1 MQKNNY
7 IKNKDRNFDNMINN
21 SIDESNN
28 DNKIMIDIEIYRQF
42 CIICLLWYFSF
53 ILETN
58 KFMLYYNSNSD
69 DTDNK
74 NCSINNDFHDEEDDH
89 NYNLSST
96 HDDATHHKNHH
107 YQQQQQYH
115 HHHHHH
121 HENNFSSYHLT
132 LEELHTLQY
141 HFYLYDTCLN
151 GYINTCD
158 LHSLLQDIVD
168 FNNNTHD
175 NHYDDDNDDDD
186 HNTMNNFN
194 SCNSNYTNE
203 EIELILQQLDPHH
216 SHIIFFTTFLQWW
229 CN

>member
-1 MQKNNY
+1 
-7 IKNKDRNFDNMINN
+7 MINN
-21 SIDESNN
+21 SIDQSNN

-42 CIICLLWYFSF
+42 CIICLLWYFNF

-58 KFMLYYNSNSD
+58 KFMLYYNSNID

-74 NCSINNDFHDEEDDH
+74 NCSINNDFNDEENDH
-89 NYNLSST
+89 NFNLNSN
-96 HDDATHHKNHH
+96 HDDARNHKNHHISDLHHENHH

-115 HHHHHH
+115 YHH
-121 HENNFSSYHLT
+121 HENNFSSYHLS

-158 LHSLLQDIVD
+158 VHSLLQDIVD
-168 FNNNTHD
+168 FNNNNDNTHD
-175 NHYDDDNDDDD
+175 NHDDDDDD
-186 HNTMNNFN
+186 HNTLNNFN
-194 SCNSNYTNE
+194 SCNSNYTDE
-203 EIELILQQLDPHH
+203 EIELILHQLDPHH